1 MKDGG
6 IVEMGTHTEL
16 MQIKGEYAKLHNIQA
31 SAFQDPVRV
40 EVMSLFFSNE
50 AFAEIQRQED
60 GVMSFLFVLVAR
72 RIVFRLQQWS
82 NYTLKRTNF

>member
-16 MQIKGEYAKLHNIQA
+16 MQIKGEYAKLYNIQA

-40 EVMSLFFSNE
+40 EVRCPSFQMKSSLKSN
-50 AFAEIQRQED
+50 AKK
-60 GVMSFLFVLVAR
+60 
-72 RIVFRLQQWS
+72 
-82 NYTLKRTNF
+82 TT